1 MSNIT
6 PFFKQNWFILSTGS
20 ILFIVLVKL
29 IAYAFEHDRT
39 IISIRLDQEQFI
51 KLEEISKKDFRD
63 VNHTL
68 LMLVDDYI
76 KYHENTE
83 VVK

>member
-29 IAYAFEHDRT
+29 IHYGFEHDRT

-63 VNHTL
+63 NRHTL

-76 KYHENTE
+76 KYHENNE